1 MYDDDAATTVAMRVG
16 VLFCGTA
23 VSRPAGVSDSVS
35 TVERFETDY
44 LFQIPQLAFG
54 AANL

>member
-1 MYDDDAATTVAMRVG
+1 MYDDDAATAVAMRVG
-16 VLFCGTA
+16 VLFSGTA